1 MEQCTA
7 SSGMVQDCPLF
18 TILSEDEQR
27 KCKMPTPPMI
37 ASEKLAGVIGDALP
51 GGVAIQYGP
60 GPAIGNPAPSLA
72 IAAAAPSEAASA
84 DAPSVDAPAPTS
96 AEEFT
101 GLPGGVFQE
110 APTST
115 AEVNAQAE
123 PSPEPTPTPTPTPSD
138 PPVPAGYELLRTDYV
153 TNGNVVS
160 KIVVIETVEYVMLA
174 TETVTVTATFGAEKA
189 RRELHHLHRHN
200 HRSH

>member
-18 TILSEDEQR
+18 TILNEDQQR
-27 KCKMPTPPMI
+27 QCKMPTPPMV
-37 ASEKLAGVIGDALP
+37 ASEKLAGVIGASLP
-51 GGVAIQYGP
+51 GGVAIAYGP
-60 GPAIGNPAPSLA
+60 GPAMGNKAPSIA
-72 IAAAAPSEAASA
+72 IAAAAPSEAPSA
-84 DAPSVDAPAPTS
+84 DAASVDAPAPTP

-115 AEVNAQAE
+115 SEVQSSE
-123 PSPEPTPTPTPTPSD
+123 PAPTPTPTPSD
-138 PPVPAGYELLRTDYV
+138 PPVPTGYELLRTDYV

-189 RRELHHLHRHN
+189 RRELHHLHRHQ
-200 HRSH
+200 HGSH